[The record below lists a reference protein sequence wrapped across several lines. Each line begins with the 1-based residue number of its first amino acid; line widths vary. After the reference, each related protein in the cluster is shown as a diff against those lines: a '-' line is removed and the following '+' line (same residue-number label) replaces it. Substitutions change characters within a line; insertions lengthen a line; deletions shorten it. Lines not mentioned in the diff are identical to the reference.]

1 MEAVRTARRVAVPF
15 LLLGLL
21 LVGPIGA
28 PASGHAAL
36 VDSDPEPDAAVP
48 ALPRSLEL
56 EFNEPIGSSVEVAVT
71 APDGEPVVVSSIRA
85 DDRFV
90 RADLAA
96 STVSGDYVVAYRVV
110 SVDGH
115 PVSGQYAVTVT
126 EGAEAAADPA
136 TVPLTEASFVHRHR
150 EHLLW
155 GGLVAV
161 VAIGL
166 VVAPLLRRSGS

>member
-1 MEAVRTARRVAVPF
+1 MEVVRTARRVTVPL

-21 LVGPIGA
+21 LAGLVVV

-36 VDSDPEPDAAVP
+36 VRSDPEPDATLTG
-48 ALPRSLEL
+48 LPRSVEL

-71 APDGEPVVVSSIRA
+71 APDGQSVPVSSARA

-90 RADLAA
+90 RAEVGPSQAR
-96 STVSGDYVVAYRVV
+96 GDYVVAYRVV

-115 PVSGQYAVTVT
+115 PVSGQYSVTVT
-126 EGAEAAADPA
+126 EGESVASPA
-136 TVPLTEASFVHRHR
+136 VAPVAQESFVHRHR

-155 GGLVAV
+155 GGLVAA

-166 VVAPLLRRSGS
+166 IVAPLLRRRDP

>member
-1 MEAVRTARRVAVPF
+1 MEVVRTARRVTVPL

-21 LVGPIGA
+21 LAGLVVV

-36 VDSDPEPDAAVP
+36 VGSDPEPDADLS
-48 ALPRSLEL
+48 ALPRSVEL
-56 EFNEPIGSSVEVAVT
+56 EFNEPIGSSAEVAVT
-71 APDGEPVVVSSIRA
+71 APDGEAVPVTSTRV

-90 RADLAA
+90 RADLDS
-96 STVSGDYVVAYRVV
+96 STARGDFVVAYRVV

-126 EGAEAAADPA
+126 EGEQVARPAA
-136 TVPLTEASFVHRHR
+136 VPVAQESFVHRHR

-161 VAIGL
+161 VAVGL
-166 VVAPLLRRSGS
+166 VVAPLLRRSSA

>member
-15 LLLGLL
+15 LVLGLL
-21 LVGPIGA
+21 LVGPIGV

-36 VDSDPEPDAAVP
+36 VDSDPEPDATVA

-56 EFNEPIGSSVEVAVT
+56 EFNEPIGSSLEVAVT
-71 APDGEPVVVSSIRA
+71 APDGEPVAVSSVRA

-90 RADLAA
+90 RADLGT
-96 STVSGDYVVAYRVV
+96 STVSGDFVVAYRVV

-126 EGAEAAADPA
+126 EGEEVAAPA
-136 TVPLTEASFVHRHR
+136 TVPLTEESFVHRHR

-166 VVAPLLRRSGS
+166 VVAPLLRRSES

>member
-1 MEAVRTARRVAVPF
+1 MRTARRVTVP
-15 LLLGLL
+15 LLMLGLF
-21 LVGPIGA
+21 LVGPVVA

-36 VDSDPEPDAAVP
+36 VSSDPAPDATLT
-48 ALPRSLEL
+48 ALPRSVEL

-71 APDGEPVVVSSIRA
+71 APDGDPVPVSSARA

-90 RADLAA
+90 RADVA
-96 STVSGDYVVAYRVV
+96 SSTLSGDFVVAYRVV

-126 EGAEAAADPA
+126 EGEQVASPAVVSVAE
-136 TVPLTEASFVHRHR
+136 ESFVHRHR

-161 VAIGL
+161 VAVGL
-166 VVAPLLRRSGS
+166 IVAPLLRRSAA